1 MRPTFY
7 APSRL
12 SDETIAVVVDA
23 AVRAHRAIGLR
34 DLSRVDFIVDADG
47 TPWFLEANV
56 IPGLTETSLVPLA
69 IEASGTD
76 AAAVYSGLVHVAAS
90 RTY

>member
-1 MRPTFY
+1 V
-7 APSRL
+7 A
-12 SDETIAVVVDA
+12 DA
-23 AVRAHRAIGLR
+23 AVHAHRTLGLR
-34 DLSRVDFIVDADG
+34 DLSRIDFVVDAEG

-76 AAAVYSGLVHVAAS
+76 AATIYSGLVRAAAA
-90 RTY
+90 RAAV